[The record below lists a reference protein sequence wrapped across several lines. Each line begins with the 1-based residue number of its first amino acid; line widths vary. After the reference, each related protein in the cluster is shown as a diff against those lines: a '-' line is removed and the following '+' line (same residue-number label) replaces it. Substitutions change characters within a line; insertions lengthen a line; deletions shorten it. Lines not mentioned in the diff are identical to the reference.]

1 MRCPIERNL
10 RLGVKE
16 IRLLNEEQAN
26 DMLVVSLSHLEQRG
40 RKGGLMPWLLRPR

>member
-1 MRCPIERNL
+1 MPDRAGL
-10 RLGVKE
+10 SLGDKE